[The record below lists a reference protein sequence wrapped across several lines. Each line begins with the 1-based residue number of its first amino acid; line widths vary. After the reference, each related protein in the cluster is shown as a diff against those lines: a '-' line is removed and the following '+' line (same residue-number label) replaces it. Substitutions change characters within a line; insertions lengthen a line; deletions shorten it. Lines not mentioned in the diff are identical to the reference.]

1 MARELLRARRHP
13 RVDDGV
19 FVQISPR
26 FSRWLG
32 CLGLLALTLAGC
44 ARPIPA
50 QWQAVPL
57 LPAVPFEKAWPV
69 LVSTVTDKYP
79 IETSDPV
86 AGYIRSGWIVLDT
99 CWFGLLGGGRQ
110 PCLQARSEI
119 RIVQKEPLQIQ
130 IRVNLLKKPPPIPP
144 AYLSRDW
151 ISAGNH
157 LKLEAELRTEFVR
170 RIEAVRASA
179 VHSPIPRPPSV
190 VQPAQPITSPP
201 LQGATP
207 KDPSRPSPGS
217 EDILLIKGLKAS
229 KQAGHTGHGVWTLTG
244 TIVNPTGRTA
254 SRASLLATFLDE
266 AGREVLRD
274 QQVFPL
280 TPTAH
285 ESAFAWKV
293 NAVPVAA
300 SKVKV
305 RVVGATWAGK

>member
-50 QWQAVPL
+50 QWQAVPP

-99 CWFGLLGGGRQ
+99 CWHGLFAGGRQ
-110 PCLQARSEI
+110 PCLQARSEV
-119 RIVQKEPLQIQ
+119 RVLRKDPLQLQ
-130 IRVNLLKKPPPIPP
+130 VRVNLLKKPSPVMGVQ
-144 AYLSRDW
+144 RDW

-157 LKLEAELRTEFVR
+157 PKMEEELRAEFVR
-170 RIEAVRASA
+170 RIEALRASNI
-179 VHSPIPRPPSV
+179 HSPAS
-190 VQPAQPITSPP
+190 QPAQPIARPP
-201 LQGATP
+201 SQGGPP
-207 KDPSRPSPGS
+207 KDPSRPSLGS
-217 EDILLIKGLKAS
+217 EDILLIKRLKAS

-244 TIVNPTGRTA
+244 MIVNPTGRAATQ
-254 SRASLLATFLDE
+254 ASLMATFLDD
-266 AGREVLRD
+266 AGGEILRD

-280 TPTAH
+280 SQTAQ

-293 NAVPVAA
+293 NAVPQTA

-305 RVVGATWAGK
+305 RILGATWAGDKAN

>member
-1 MARELLRARRHP
+1 
-13 RVDDGV
+13 
-19 FVQISPR
+19 
-26 FSRWLG
+26 
-32 CLGLLALTLAGC
+32 
-44 ARPIPA
+44 
-50 QWQAVPL
+50 

-86 AGYIRSGWIVLDT
+86 AGYVRSGWIVLDT

-157 LKLEAELRTEFVR
+157 LKLEEELRAEFVR
-170 RIEAVRASA
+170 RLEAVRASA

-190 VQPAQPITSPP
+190 VQPAQSITSPSNSP
-201 LQGATP
+201 SKGGPP
-207 KDPSRPSPGS
+207 KDPSRPSLGS
-217 EDILLIKGLKAS
+217 EDSLLIKGLKAS
-229 KQAGHTGHGVWTLTG
+229 KQAGHAGQGVWTLTG
-244 TIVNPTGRTA
+244 MIVNRTGRVATQ
-254 SRASLLATFLDE
+254 ASLMATFLDD
-266 AGREVLRD
+266 AGGEILRD

-280 TPTAH
+280 SQTAQ

-305 RVVGATWAGK
+305 RVIGATWAGK